1 MIKKFRNLTH
11 RAREDRKKFNGNPMN
26 IFLLIKQL
34 THDMDT
40 LLDSYVSAPLNND
53 SWNLEGKS

>member
-1 MIKKFRNLTH
+1 MIKQFRKLTR

-34 THDMDT
+34 THDKDT
-40 LLDSYVSAPLNND
+40 LLDSYYLSVPLNNH
-53 SWNLEGKS
+53 SWNLEGM